1 MHKPKKRFHK
11 AASDSIVEM
20 TELVLPNDTNL
31 LGNLLGGRLMH
42 WIDIAGGMCASRHAN
57 HIVVTAAVDN
67 LAFHHPVKL
76 GELVNLKAH
85 ITWTGN
91 TSMEVL
97 VKVYAEDTLN
107 GDIKLTNEAFLT
119 FVAMDKNNKPAQ
131 IPGLLLQSSE
141 EKKFFEQ
148 AEERRKLRLKIK
160 KGYKNNSP
168 L

>member
-1 MHKPKKRFHK
+1 MHNPKKKHK
-11 AASDSIVEM
+11 RAAGDSMVEM

-42 WIDIAGGMCASRHAN
+42 WIDIAGGMCASRHSN

-107 GDIKLTNEAFLT
+107 GHIKLTNEAFLT
-119 FVAMDKNNKPAQ
+119 FVAVDINGKPTQ
-131 IPGLLLQSSE
+131 IPGLLLHSSAD
-141 EKKFFEQ
+141 KIFFEQ
-148 AEERRKLRLKIK
+148 AENRRKLRLKIK
-160 KGYKNNSP
+160 KGAQP
-168 L
+168 